1 METTVRWLKNL
12 RLWAA
17 VIILGGIVAMAMWPD
32 AIEVDIVPVERRG
45 MQVTIDEEG
54 ETRVRDRFI
63 VSAPVGGRLQRV
75 ELEPGDPVTKGTVV
89 ARLVPTDAPLL
100 DPRARAEYGAA
111 VEAARAA
118 VTQAQAER
126 DRNAATLDQARNILR
141 RRDQLVEAGAV
152 AREDLETARRDVT
165 TAESALRAADAAVAQ
180 ATHQLEL
187 ARARLQ
193 TPSSSGG
200 RVIELRAPVDGVILK
215 RTHESEAVV
224 PAGEALLDIGDPG
237 RIEVV
242 SDLLSTDAVRVS
254 PGMPVRIEQWGGG
267 HPIDARV
274 RRVEPSGFMKV
285 SALGVEE
292 QRVNVI
298 IEFADPGAA
307 VKSLGDGYRVEVRV
321 VQWQADNVVTVP
333 VGALFRRS
341 AGWAVFA
348 VDGDAARL
356 REVELGH
363 RNNEVGEILKGLEPG
378 DTVVLHPPDTLT
390 DSARI
395 RGRER

>member
-1 METTVRWLKNL
+1 MWSLLKNP
-12 RLWAA
+12 RLWMVVLIVGAIGA
-17 VIILGGIVAMAMWPD
+17 VAVWPESL
-32 AIEVDIVPVERRG
+32 EVDIVAVERRP

-54 ETRVRDRFI
+54 ETRVRDRFV
-63 VSAPVGGRLQRV
+63 VSAPVAGRLQRI
-75 ELEPGDPVTKGTVV
+75 ELEPGDQVSKGTVV

-100 DPRARAEYGAA
+100 DPRTRAEYGAA

-118 VTQAQAER
+118 VAQAQAER
-126 DRNAATLDQARNILR
+126 DRSAATLEQSRNVLR

-152 AREDLETARRDVT
+152 AREDLETARRDVA

-180 ATHQLEL
+180 ANHQLEL

-193 TPSSSGG
+193 TPSGGGG

-224 PAGEALLDIGDPG
+224 PAGESLLDIGDPF

-254 PGMPVRIEQWGGG
+254 PGMPVQIEQWGGG
-267 HPIDARV
+267 HPIEARV

-298 IEFADPGAA
+298 IDFADTGAA

-321 VQWQADNVVTVP
+321 VQWQADNVVTAP
-333 VGALFRRS
+333 VGALFRRGD
-341 AGWAVFA
+341 GWAVFA
-348 VDGDAARL
+348 VDGDTARL

-363 RNNEVGEILKGLEPG
+363 RNNEVGEIVKGLQPG
-378 DTVVLHPPDTLT
+378 ERVVLHPPDTLM
-390 DSARI
+390 DGARI
-395 RGRER
+395 REREP

>member
-1 METTVRWLKNL
+1 MWSLLKNP
-12 RLWAA
+12 RLWMVVLIVGAIGA
-17 VIILGGIVAMAMWPD
+17 VAVWPESL
-32 AIEVDIVPVERRG
+32 EVDIVAVERRP

-54 ETRVRDRFI
+54 ETRVRDRFV
-63 VSAPVGGRLQRV
+63 VSAPVAGRLQRI
-75 ELEPGDPVTKGTVV
+75 ELEPGDQVSKGTVV

-100 DPRARAEYGAA
+100 DPRTRAEYGAA

-118 VTQAQAER
+118 VAQAQAER
-126 DRNAATLDQARNILR
+126 DRSAATLEQSRNVLR

-152 AREDLETARRDVT
+152 AREDLETARRDVA

-180 ATHQLEL
+180 ANHQLEL

-193 TPSSSGG
+193 TPSGSGG

-224 PAGEALLDIGDPG
+224 PAGESLLDIGDPF

-254 PGMPVRIEQWGGG
+254 PGMPVQIEQWGGG
-267 HPIDARV
+267 HPIEARV

-298 IEFADPGAA
+298 IDFADTGAA

-321 VQWQADNVVTVP
+321 VQWQADNVVTAP
-333 VGALFRRS
+333 VGALFRRGD
-341 AGWAVFA
+341 GWAVFA
-348 VDGDAARL
+348 VDGDTARL

-378 DTVVLHPPDTLT
+378 ERVVLHPPDTLT
-390 DSARI
+390 DGARVKK
-395 RGRER
+395 REQ

>member
-1 METTVRWLKNL
+1 MWSLLKNL
-12 RLWAA
+12 RLWTVVLVVGAIAA
-17 VIILGGIVAMAMWPD
+17 VAVWPESL
-32 AIEVDIVPVERRG
+32 EVDVVRVERRA

-54 ETRVRDRFI
+54 ETRVRDRFV
-63 VSAPVGGRLQRV
+63 VSAPVAGRLQRV
-75 ELEPGDPVTKGTVV
+75 ELEPGDTVTKGAVV

-100 DPRARAEYGAA
+100 DPRTRAEYGAA

-126 DRNAATLDQARNILR
+126 DRAAATLDQARNILR

-152 AREDLETARRDVT
+152 AREDLETARRDVA
-165 TAESALRAADAAVAQ
+165 TAESALRATEAAVSQ

-193 TPSSSGG
+193 TPSGSGG
-200 RVIELRAPVDGVILK
+200 RVIELRAPVDGVVLK
-215 RTHESEAVV
+215 RKHESEAVV
-224 PAGEALLDIGDPG
+224 PAGETLLDIGDPG

-267 HPIDARV
+267 HPIEARV

-298 IEFADPGAA
+298 IDFADPGAA

-321 VQWQADNVVTVP
+321 VQWQADSVVTVP
-333 VGALFRRS
+333 VGALFRRGD
-341 AGWAVFA
+341 GWAVFA
-348 VDGDAARL
+348 VDGGFARR

-363 RNNEVGEILKGLEPG
+363 RNNDVGEIVKGLQPDE
-378 DTVVLHPPDTLT
+378 TVVLHPPDTLT
-390 DSARI
+390 DGARV
-395 RGRER
+395 RRRDQ

>member
-1 METTVRWLKNL
+1 MVRWLKNL
-12 RLWAA
+12 RIWAA
-17 VIILGGIVAMAMWPD
+17 VAVIGAIGAVAMWPES
-32 AIEVDIVPVERRG
+32 IEVDIVPVERRA

-54 ETRVRDRFI
+54 ETRVRDRFV

-75 ELEPGDPVTKGTVV
+75 ELEPGDQVTKGTVV

-100 DPRARAEYGAA
+100 DPRTRAEYAAA

-118 VTQAQAER
+118 VMQAQAER
-126 DRNAATLDQARNILR
+126 DRSAATLDQARNILR

-152 AREDLETARRDVT
+152 AREDLETARRDVA
-165 TAESALRAADAAVAQ
+165 TAESALRAAEAAVAQ
-180 ATHQLEL
+180 ANHQLEF

-193 TPSSSGG
+193 TPSGSGG

-224 PAGEALLDIGDPG
+224 PPGEALLDIGDPR

-298 IEFADPGAA
+298 IDFADPGAA

-321 VQWQADNVVTVP
+321 VQWQADSVVAVP
-333 VGALFRRS
+333 VGALFRRG

-348 VDGDAARL
+348 VEGGFARL

-363 RNNEVGEILKGLEPG
+363 RNNEVGEIVKGLQPG
-378 DTVVLHPPDTLT
+378 EQVVLHPPDTLT
-390 DSARI
+390 DGARI
-395 RGRER
+395 TRRVQ